1 MTPKARKKIRYIFK
15 EVTIVA
21 KIFAV
26 VYFGGR
32 QANSWLGQKA
42 LNDTGIAFQPYEAA
56 VEQAIESGK
65 PVLLE
70 FGAVGCG
77 SCRKLNSQVMAD
89 ERVKQK
95 IHDDY
100 VAAHVEWTNEQD
112 QPVFQHFGV
121 QSFPQVLILD
131 PNTGSYYRIPTTF
144 DPEEFLKLI

>member
-1 MTPKARKKIRYIFK
+1 M
-15 EVTIVA
+15 
-21 KIFAV
+21 
-26 VYFGGR
+26 
-32 QANSWLGQKA
+32 W
-42 LNDTGIAFQPYEAA
+42 
-56 VEQAIESGK
+56 
-65 PVLLE
+65 
-70 FGAVGCG
+70 CG

-112 QPVFQHFGV
+112 QSVFQHFGV